1 MDLLTGQGNVSH
13 GHPVIDSQVPGVEQ
27 RLPRGTQPGVERRV
41 TRGTQPPEGDAEVR
55 RRNTRVVTARRE
67 VVPQDQEEL
76 NLKYGAHHVIKLFT
90 PVTMCMVV
98 VVATVA
104 SITYY
109 TEKGQ
114 YLIYT
119 PFHEE
124 TEETVTLAWQAAA
137 NAGIMLIVI
146 AVMTGLLVLAYKC
159 KCYKLIHGWLFM
171 SSFMLLFLFTYL
183 YLAEVLK
190 ANNLPMDYITV
201 GLLLW
206 NFGVTGMI
214 AIYWKAPLLLQQAYL
229 IFASALMAL
238 IFIKYL
244 PDWTTWAVLAVISL
258 WDLFAVLA
266 PCGPLK
272 ILVET
277 AQERNEDLFPSLIY
291 SSGVMYAL
299 VATADP
305 STKNSAAP
313 SQKGTQDE
321 SSHSEAQ
328 VQVETTAGASEVSN
342 QSEVAGQ
349 QQPSQVTG
357 QQQSSQVTDQQHLGQ
372 QISQVAD
379 QQQSSQVAGQQQSSQ
394 VADQQQS
401 SQVAGQQQSSKVAG
415 QQHPI
420 QQTSQVAESQV
431 AGQQPPMEQT
441 SQVAD
446 QQQTSQV
453 VGQGQEHQVAGLQQ
467 QRQIADREHLRQRQ
481 QVRQVHQ
488 QQQQN
493 TGQQPPLVDD
503 DDDKGVKLGLGDFI
517 FYSILVGKASS
528 YGDWNTTL
536 ACFVAI
542 LIGLCVTLVCLAL
555 FRKALPAL
563 PISITFGL
571 IFYFLTREIVTPF
584 CDALSS
590 NQIYI

>member
-67 VVPQDQEEL
+67 VVPQDQEEV

-201 GLLLW
+201 GLILW

-229 IFASALMAL
+229 IFVSALMAL

-321 SSHSEAQ
+321 SSQSEAQ

-372 QISQVAD
+372 QT
-379 QQQSSQVAGQQQSSQ
+379 SQ

-420 QQTSQVAESQV
+420 QQTSQVA
-431 AGQQPPMEQT
+431 GQQPPME
-441 SQVAD
+441 
-446 QQQTSQV
+446 QTSQV

-467 QRQIADREHLRQRQ
+467 QRQIADREHLWQRQ

-493 TGQQPPLVDD
+493 TGQQPPFVDD